1 MHLPQICFLPRPG
14 TGVGSLLRREGLLE
28 MGASP
33 CWGDLGRLFPYSHV
47 WWGCGGHCRCKVLL
61 LRQVEDEG
69 ESYAFLFAH
78 DSATALLNTFPNFHI
93 AFFFF
98 LFKSFSL
105 MAVGNV
111 VSLADLARIFSCFL
125 SFFLLLFLV
134 IIINLPDFDLE
145 AKQKYPQTYSS
156 KVAFNYMS

>member
-61 LRQVEDEG
+61 AETGGRWRG
-69 ESYAFLFAH
+69 IICFFICSWFSNS
-78 DSATALLNTFPNFHI
+78 SAEYLSKLPHC
-93 AFFFF
+93 FFFF

>member
-14 TGVGSLLRREGLLE
+14 TGVGSLPRMGGLLE

-33 CWGDLGRLFPYSHV
+33 CWGDLGRLFPCSHV
-47 WWGCGGHCRCKVLL
+47 WWRCGGHCRCKVLL
-61 LRQVEDEG
+61 AETGGRWKGITCFFFSWFSNSCAQYL
-69 ESYAFLFAH
+69 SKLSHYFL
-78 DSATALLNTFPNFHI
+78 
-93 AFFFF
+93 FF
-98 LFKSFSL
+98 LFKSFSP
-105 MAVGNV
+105 MAAGNLV
-111 VSLADLARIFSCFL
+111 PLADLACIFSCFL

-134 IIINLPDFDLE
+134 IIINLSDFDLE